1 MADDLFDERLTEHRN
16 PNTIDLDSLGAV
28 EIADL
33 INAEDRTVPE
43 AVGAQRAEIARAID
57 LAVEAFQAGGR
68 LIYVGAGTSGRLG
81 VLDATECPPTFGV
94 DPDRVQG
101 IIAGGYMALVRS
113 QEGAEDRAEEGAASM
128 DDANVG
134 PDDFVLGIAASST
147 TAFVRAAL
155 QRAAQ
160 LGARTGFVCCT
171 EPGSE
176 MRELVDVSI
185 VPLVDPEVI
194 AGSTRMKAG
203 TATKLV
209 LNTISTGSMVLLGK
223 VYQNLMVDL
232 QAVSE
237 KLVDRGQRIVMAVT
251 GATREEAHAVIEQA
265 GGSVKT
271 ALVMQEGGMGPGL
284 AELYL
289 AEAAGSVRRALEMAE
304 AVERAE
310 RGGEDAFTPHPVT
323 PPDEVCLEQTLVALR
338 GLPRAVSKLIR
349 GASGDEQLRARPAAG
364 KWCVKEQIEHL
375 IVFDQMVDGRLRLM
389 LGQEKPSF
397 PNWDESVENEK
408 IAESGAVDAQ
418 IEFLLMR
425 LADGR
430 AKLAARVEATDPE
443 GFARRGRH
451 EIFGEISVYQ
461 LLRQLVWHDDHHLR
475 AIRRLLSG

>member
-1 MADDLFDERLTEHRN
+1 MADDLFDKRLTEHRN
-16 PNTIDLDSLGAV
+16 PRTIDLDAMVAL

-33 INAEDRTVPE
+33 INAEDRTVPD
-43 AVGAQRAEIARAID
+43 AVGAQRQEIARAIE
-57 LAVEAFQAGGR
+57 LAVEAFRAGGR

-94 DPDRVQG
+94 DPDMVQG
-101 IIAGGYMALVRS
+101 VIAGGYMALVRS
-113 QEGAEDRAEEGAASM
+113 QEGAEDRADEGATSM

-134 PDDFVLGIAASST
+134 PNDFVLGIAASST

-155 QRAAQ
+155 ERAAE
-160 LGARTGFVCCT
+160 LGARTGFLCCT

-176 MRELVDVSI
+176 IRDLVDVSI
-185 VPLVDPEVI
+185 VPLVGPEVI

-232 QAVSE
+232 QAVSD

-251 GATREEAHAVIEQA
+251 GATREEAHTVIEEA

-271 ALVMQEGGMGPGL
+271 AVLMKAGGVRPGL

-304 AVERAE
+304 AVKRAE

-323 PPDEVCLEQTLVALR
+323 PPDEACLERTLIALR
-338 GLPRAVSKLIR
+338 GLPKAVSGLLR
-349 GASGDEQLRARPAAG
+349 DAGDEQLRARAAPG

-375 IVFDQMVDGRLRLM
+375 IVFDQVADGRLRLM
-389 LGQEKPSF
+389 LGEQNPSF

-408 IAESGAVDAQ
+408 IAESGAADGQ

-430 AKLAARVEATDPE
+430 AKLAARVEATDPD
-443 GFARRGRH
+443 GFARTGRH
-451 EIFGEISVYQ
+451 EIFSEISVYQ

-475 AIRRLLSG
+475 AIHRLLSG